1 MPSPFYLQQQIIN
14 QLNIKIMSRIQLSDN
29 TMDVIV
35 KMSEGNPGAM
45 TALMEMLDKGAK
57 IDPDDFMG
65 GLGAVL
71 DLDTNEIYGTNIYV
85 FYSDICDRNIAKM
98 LSVLRACQLGFFN
111 RQTLIDACNRQDR
124 SGKKMIPVEELY
136 LQVKERLP
144 NFHSTQGEA

>member
-1 MPSPFYLQQQIIN
+1 
-14 QLNIKIMSRIQLSDN
+14 MSRIQLSDSA
-29 TMDVIV
+29 MDVIV

-45 TALMEMLDKGAK
+45 TALMEILNKGAE

-71 DLDTNEIYGTNIYV
+71 SLDSDGIYGTDIYV
-85 FYSDICDRNIAKM
+85 LWSDICDRNTAKM

-124 SGKKMIPVEELY
+124 SGKNMIPVEELY
-136 LQVKERLP
+136 LKVKERLP
-144 NFHSTQGEA
+144 NFHSNQGEA